1 MSQKRNIVIMEMC
14 EPTSNENKTPPIGLP
29 KATATPAAA
38 QALKISLVFAAL
50 RLYLSKSLEM
60 TLPVH
65 TA

>member
-1 MSQKRNIVIMEMC
+1 MSITL
-14 EPTSNENKTPPIGLP
+14 TSKENKTPPMGLP

-38 QALKISLVFAAL
+38 QALRISRVLAAL
-50 RLYLSKSLEM
+50 RLYVSKNLDM